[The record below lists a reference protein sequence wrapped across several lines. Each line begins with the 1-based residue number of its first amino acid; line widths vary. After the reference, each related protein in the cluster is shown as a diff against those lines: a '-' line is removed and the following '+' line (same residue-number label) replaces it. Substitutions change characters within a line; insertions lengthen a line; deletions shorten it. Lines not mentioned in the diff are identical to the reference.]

1 MFEDGTII
9 NKNSS
14 DDVSIVGLCLLLL
27 KRKKIISYIVGS
39 VIILTVIMLL
49 LTPNLY
55 RSQASILPSGEQDS
69 FSNFKSLA
77 GLGSFVSQD
86 ENSSALFPEI
96 LRSREITNTVLNAEF
111 SFKDDEGVVRNLKL
125 SEYFNTTSPDL
136 LHSALLGITDI
147 SVDKKNGVIN
157 IGVTTEYPGLSQKI
171 LESFL
176 AELENFNLYKRAS
189 QAKDNEKYLANQ
201 LGSLRIGL
209 DNLEDEFVQFQKANR
224 NWLITSDPE
233 ILKEVSRFK
242 REIEI
247 KSKGFILLN
256 QEYEMAKL
264 ESLKD
269 IPVIRMLDNP
279 TLPDIKV
286 SPDRTLILI
295 LVTMIAVV
303 MTCLSVIIYDYLR
316 KAIRTYKFDKSNE
329 LSDILKSATNRVN
342 RIFSNISK
350 KDKVDI

>member
-1 MFEDGTII
+1 MFENGTII

-27 KRKKIISYIVGS
+27 KRKKLISCIVGS
-39 VIILTVIMLL
+39 IIILTVIMLL
-49 LTPNLY
+49 LTPNQY
-55 RSQASILPSGEQDS
+55 RSKASILPSGEQDS
-69 FSNFKSLA
+69 FSNLKSLA
-77 GLGSFVSQD
+77 GLGNFVSQD
-86 ENSSALFPEI
+86 ENSSVLFPEI

-111 SFKDDEGVVRNLKL
+111 SFEDDEGIVHNLKL
-125 SEYFNTTSPDL
+125 SEYFNSTSSDL

-147 SVDKKNGVIN
+147 SADKKTGVIN

-171 LESFL
+171 LGKFL
-176 AELENFNLYKRAS
+176 EELENFNLYKRAS
-189 QAKDNEKYLANQ
+189 QAKENEKYLANQ
-201 LGSLRIGL
+201 LGSLKIGL
-209 DNLEDEFVQFQKANR
+209 GNLEDEFVQFQKANR

-233 ILKEVSRFK
+233 ILKEVTRFK

-247 KSKGFILLN
+247 KSQGFIFLN
-256 QEYEMAKL
+256 QEYELAKL

-303 MTCLSVIIYDYLR
+303 MTCLSVIAYDYVCQIFR
-316 KAIRTYKFDKSNE
+316 SHHFNQNDE
-329 LSDILKSATNRVN
+329 LSVIFKSTANRVN